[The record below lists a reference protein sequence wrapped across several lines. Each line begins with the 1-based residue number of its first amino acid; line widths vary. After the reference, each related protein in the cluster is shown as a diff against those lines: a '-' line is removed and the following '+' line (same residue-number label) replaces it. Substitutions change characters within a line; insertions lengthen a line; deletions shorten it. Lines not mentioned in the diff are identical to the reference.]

1 MVNTLNSENRNF
13 VKIYHFSKK
22 QKCKGK
28 YFSTNDEN
36 IKLSHLQIRLQLTFH
51 KIENYLVLLST
62 EIFANAF
69 KRLM

>member
-13 VKIYHFSKK
+13 VKIYHFSKNRNVK
-22 QKCKGK
+22 
-28 YFSTNDEN
+28 EN
-36 IKLSHLQIRLQLTFH
+36 ILVQFMKILNYHIYKLTFH